1 MCKILMYVDML
12 DLIIYVTKI
21 VYKHIKLTMIETDYL
36 KNIWFMGKWFVIFVR
51 ISTKKLCGDY
61 IIIKHIFQFQIT
73 IGHIDLERKFHEHT
87 RETDRALQNVL

>member
-1 MCKILMYVDML
+1 M
-12 DLIIYVTKI
+12 
-21 VYKHIKLTMIETDYL
+21 
-36 KNIWFMGKWFVIFVR
+36 IFVR

-87 RETDRALQNVL
+87 RETTDRALQNVL